1 MPTYVAV
8 IALVLAYVSL
18 VCAYLALR
26 TLAKLRRATALLSR
40 GVLTGERKRTLVELS
55 AEQINK
61 SAALDAEIAKLRA
74 EFATLSTELQA
85 QIDAM
90 RLTGREHTDQAVAT
104 AQTHLEQSLQS
115 AQERVQTIHAQM
127 LDDLTRIESDIVE
140 RAEQV
145 RRATV
150 AEVERGAA
158 ETEGALRHTA
168 LLRYDAFPGMSGRLS
183 FSLALLDETG
193 TGVAISALA
202 GHDDTRVYAKGV
214 TAGRGEN
221 ELTPEEAQAVTA
233 AASRTKTSRLA
244 RASAAL
250 TPDSAARRAG

>member
-8 IALVLAYVSL
+8 IALVVAYAAL

-26 TLAKLRRATALLSR
+26 TLAKLRRSTALLSR
-40 GVLTGERKRTLVELS
+40 GVLTPERKRTLVELS
-55 AEQINK
+55 ADQLEAT
-61 SAALDAEIAKLRA
+61 AALSSDLEALRE
-74 EFATLSTELQA
+74 EFGTLSADVRVRL
-85 QIDAM
+85 DAM
-90 RLTGREHTDQAVAT
+90 RLAGREHTDQSVAT
-104 AQTHLEQSLQS
+104 AKTHLEEELRS

-127 LDDLTRIESDIVE
+127 LDDLTRIESDILD
-140 RAEQV
+140 RAEKV
-145 RRATV
+145 RRSAID
-150 AEVERGAA
+150 EVERGAA
-158 ETEGALRHTA
+158 ATEGALRHTA

-221 ELTPEEAQAVTA
+221 ELSPEEAQAVA
-233 AASRTKTSRLA
+233 AAVSGTKASRLA
-244 RASAAL
+244 RAIASVS
-250 TPDSAARRAG
+250 PDSGAQRAS

>member
-1 MPTYVAV
+1 MPIYFAV
-8 IALVLAYVSL
+8 IALVLAL
-18 VCAYLALR
+18 LAFACAYLALR
-26 TLAKLRRATALLSR
+26 TLAKLRRTTALLSR
-40 GVLTGERKRTLVELS
+40 GVLTADRKRTLVELS
-55 AEQINK
+55 AEQLETT
-61 SAALDAEIAKLRA
+61 AALSAELAVLRE
-74 EFATLSTELQA
+74 EFASLSTDVRV

-90 RLTGREHTDQAVAT
+90 RLAGREHTDQAVAT
-104 AQTHLEQSLQS
+104 AQGHLEAALVT
-115 AQERVQTIHAQM
+115 AQERVQAIHAQM

-145 RRATV
+145 RRTTV
-150 AEVERGAA
+150 AEVERGIA

-233 AASRTKTSRLA
+233 AASRTKASRLA
-244 RASAAL
+244 RATGALDAA
-250 TPDSAARRAG
+250 TRRAS